1 MIRIHHL
8 AGVLAAAGLS
18 GCIMLPPPPPYGPP
32 PGWSRHA
39 GFRGE
44 AVPRPLDGPRPP
56 MAAWDVCDGQA
67 EGARPVLPGP
77 RADSL
82 SGTCERGPGGALE
95 FRPPQGR

>member
-1 MIRIHHL
+1 MIRIHHHL
-8 AGVLAAAGLS
+8 AGLLAAAGLS
-18 GCIMLPPPPPYGPP
+18 GCIMLPPPPPHGPP
-32 PGWSRHA
+32 PGWSRRVA
-39 GFRGE
+39 
-44 AVPRPLDGPRPP
+44 P

-82 SGTCERGPGGALE
+82 SGTCERGPGGVLE

>member
-1 MIRIHHL
+1 MIRVHHL
-8 AGVLAAAGLS
+8 AGMLAAAGLS

-32 PGWSRHA
+32 PGWRT
-39 GFRGE
+39 GFRAE
-44 AVPRPLDGPRPP
+44 APRPLDGHRPP
-56 MAAWDVCDGQA
+56 TGAWDVCDGQA
-67 EGARPVLPGP
+67 EGARPMLPGP

>member
-1 MIRIHHL
+1 MIRIHHHL

-18 GCIMLPPPPPYGPP
+18 GCIMLPPPPYGPP

-44 AVPRPLDGPRPP
+44 APPMPP

>member
-32 PGWSRHA
+32 PGWHA

-44 AVPRPLDGPRPP
+44 APRPLDGHRLP
-56 MAAWDVCDGQA
+56 MSTWDVCDGQA

-82 SGTCERGPGGALE
+82 SGTCERGSGGALE

>member
-1 MIRIHHL
+1 MIRIHHHL

-18 GCIMLPPPPPYGPP
+18 GCIMLPPPPLHGPP

-44 AVPRPLDGPRPP
+44 APPMSP
-56 MAAWDVCDGQA
+56 MAAWGVCDGQA